1 MPPKKTPLRQNNNNI
16 DSIKRNSNAPSQ
28 STRKKNVEDTNIA
41 NIVNSLSTG
50 EKESFIEIN
59 DDLESCNDVFSKRK
73 ELSEDLDF
81 EITKKP
87 KTVPGF
93 YKHHLALLLCF
104 YIVIF
109 IIYLNCKH
117 V

>member
-1 MPPKKTPLRQNNNNI
+1 MPPKRTPLRQNNNSLN
-16 DSIKRNSNAPSQ
+16 SIKRSSNAPSQ
-28 STRKKNVEDTNIA
+28 STRKKNVDVNSHFIEREDMNVA
-41 NIVNSLSTG
+41 DVVNSLSTR

-73 ELSEDLDF
+73 ESSEDLDF

-93 YKHHLALLLCF
+93 L
-104 YIVIF
+104 
-109 IIYLNCKH
+109 
-117 V
+117 

>member
-59 DDLESCNDVFSKRK
+59 DE
-73 ELSEDLDF
+73 
-81 EITKKP
+81 KKP
-87 KTVPGF
+87 KTVTGF

>member
-1 MPPKKTPLRQNNNNI
+1 M
-16 DSIKRNSNAPSQ
+16 
-28 STRKKNVEDTNIA
+28 NVADV
-41 NIVNSLSTG
+41 VNSLSTR

-73 ELSEDLDF
+73 ESSGDLDF

-93 YKHHLALLLCF
+93 L
-104 YIVIF
+104 
-109 IIYLNCKH
+109 
-117 V
+117 